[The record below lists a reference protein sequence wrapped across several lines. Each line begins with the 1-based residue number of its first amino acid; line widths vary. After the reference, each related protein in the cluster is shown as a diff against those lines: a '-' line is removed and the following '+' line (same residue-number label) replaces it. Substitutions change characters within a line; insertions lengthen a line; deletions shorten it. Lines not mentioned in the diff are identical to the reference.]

1 MKRFKVRRSDKN
13 LIGFY
18 VVIFNSDLINSL
30 SHRLRELTVYNGKWC
45 D

>member
-30 SHRLRELTVYNGKWC
+30 SHRLRGL
-45 D
+45 